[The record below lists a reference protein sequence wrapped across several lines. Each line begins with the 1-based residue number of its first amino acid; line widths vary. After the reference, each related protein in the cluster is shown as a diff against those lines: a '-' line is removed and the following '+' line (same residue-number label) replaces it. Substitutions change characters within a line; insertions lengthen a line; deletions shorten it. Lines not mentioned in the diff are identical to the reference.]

1 MCFSLCLCRS
11 ANSVSLSL
19 RSASPSASAKHQLL
33 PKQQNPVSS
42 SQPFNLTVTVD
53 NNESTSASSIKAK
66 PASDAKSTKRKSLDD
81 AAVLQENF
89 TQSSIKHDLRQVYHA
104 ISQL

>member
-1 MCFSLCLCRS
+1 M
-11 ANSVSLSL
+11 SL
-19 RSASPSASAKHQLL
+19 RSASPSASSKHQLL

-53 NNESTSASSIKAK
+53 SNESTSANSINVKRN
-66 PASDAKSTKRKSLDD
+66 SDAKPTKRKSLDD
-81 AAVLQENF
+81 TVVLQENF

-104 ISQL
+104 ISRI